1 MVVITFLEF
10 FKMKNIA
17 KLLLLVMCYM
27 LFMINCVKAETLNW
41 CGIYFQEND
50 RSYLKIVRDD
60 VGIGSS
66 RCSLSKYSEEVEEVG
81 SVSVMLDFNRGR
93 SMYSKWRKF
102 SGHLIE
108 VRGKYKNGII
118 DGVKLVRD
126 LGR

>member
-66 RCSLSKYSEEVEEVG
+66 R
-81 SVSVMLDFNRGR
+81 
-93 SMYSKWRKF
+93 
-102 SGHLIE
+102 
-108 VRGKYKNGII
+108 
-118 DGVKLVRD
+118 
-126 LGR
+126 